1 MLLQQ
6 GLDEI
11 ADGTISEQIA
21 YLLVERARLL
31 DELEA
36 EEHRHLVETPEGL
49 LSAEQLQKQ
58 LEQVH
63 MLINQTLLQTFI
75 I

>member
-11 ADGTISEQIA
+11 AHGTTSEQIA
-21 YLLVERARLL
+21 YLLVERARLM

-36 EEHRHLVETPEGL
+36 EEQRHLIETPDGL
-49 LSAEQLQKQ
+49 MSAEQLQKQ
-58 LEQVH
+58 LDQVWI
-63 MLINQTLLQTFI
+63 LA
-75 I
+75 

>member
-11 ADGTISEQIA
+11 AHGTTSEQIA
-21 YLLVERARLL
+21 YLLVERARLM

-36 EEHRHLVETPEGL
+36 EEQRQLVETPDGL
-49 LSAEQLQKQ
+49 MSAEQLHKQ
-58 LEQVH
+58 LEEVNV
-63 MLINQTLLQTFI
+63 LSYEC
-75 I
+75 